1 MSDFEIKDL
10 KKTKF
15 TPGPWVVE
23 IDYDTEIEI
32 CADVRPD
39 GDYISIATIEND
51 SKKAKANAN
60 LISSAPDL
68 YKALV
73 LFIRANAPSCRSC
86 EEMGE
91 AWCSECSINIAKHEA
106 VKALMKADGEATF
119 DDRINPNV

>member
-1 MSDFEIKDL
+1 MEDFEIMDL
-10 KKTKF
+10 KKAKF

-60 LISSAPDL
+60 LISAAPDL
-68 YKALV
+68 YNALKI
-73 LFIRANAPSCRSC
+73 FIRANARSCSSC

-91 AWCSECSINIAKHEA
+91 SWCSDCPIDIAKHEA
-106 VKALMKADGEATF
+106 VKALMKADGKATF
-119 DDRINPNV
+119 DDRNNSNA

>member
-1 MSDFEIKDL
+1 MEDFEIINL

-39 GDYISIATIEND
+39 GDYISIATIENN
-51 SKKAKANAN
+51 SKKAKADAN
-60 LISSAPDL
+60 LISAAPDL
-68 YKALV
+68 YKALI
-73 LFIRANAPSCRSC
+73 LFIRANAPSCRNC

-91 AWCSECSINIAKHEA
+91 AWCSDCPINIAKHEA
-106 VKALMKADGEATF
+106 VKALMKADGDSARC
-119 DDRINPNV
+119 DSNA